1 MVQTECIYGA
11 CTTTACPLTSVYIIV
26 AHLVSLCIHFLMFLL
41 SSFALSQLFCFL
53 PRTVIPITLIDL
65 PGLTRVPIGD
75 QPPDIE
81 QQIRSLVMSY
91 VQRETCLILAVTPAN
106 TDPATSDALQ
116 LAKLADPSG
125 LLVVARMPNKKPHS

>member
-1 MVQTECIYGA
+1 M
-11 CTTTACPLTSVYIIV
+11 TSVYIIV
-26 AHLVSLCIHFLMFLL
+26 AHLVSLFIFSCFFL

-125 LLVVARMPNKKPHS
+125 FLVVARMPNKKPHS